1 MTQTP
6 PAKKTNVFRSAVAAM
21 LGVQSD
27 QNRHQ
32 DFNQPSALPFI
43 VAGLVVIVIFVA
55 VLIGISQFVAG

>member
-6 PAKKTNVFRSAVAAM
+6 PAKKTNVFRSVAAAL

-27 QNRHQ
+27 HNRRQ

-43 VAGLVVIVIFVA
+43 LAGLVVIVIFVA
-55 VLIGISQFVAG
+55 VLVGISQFVAG